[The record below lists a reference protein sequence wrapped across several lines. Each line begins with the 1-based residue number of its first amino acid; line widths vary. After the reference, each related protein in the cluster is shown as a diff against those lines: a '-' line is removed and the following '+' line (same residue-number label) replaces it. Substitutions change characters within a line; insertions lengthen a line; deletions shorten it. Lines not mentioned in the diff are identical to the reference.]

1 MLVLQRVPGKA
12 APGRLPPNCGRAPP
26 GRGRFLPAL
35 PGRLAGEVPLPRF
48 TAFAAAVAERYRRLA
63 SLWVLVP
70 ALVAMAAFLV
80 LFQVTG
86 RMIAAGGNPFLD
98 LERAFTPDR
107 FGATVGAWGDG
118 VEPFKWSLIT
128 LDFAFPLLYAA
139 GLSSLV
145 ALAGGP
151 RTGRVALWLF
161 ALPWAAAG
169 LDWFENLLH
178 LWLLADVQTAADAA
192 ATYSAPVV
200 LAASLAAMLKF
211 ALLLAAAAGG
221 VTLALRHRCWWGA
234 AVGATLFASFTSVLW
249 A

>member
-1 MLVLQRVPGKA
+1 
-12 APGRLPPNCGRAPP
+12 
-26 GRGRFLPAL
+26 
-35 PGRLAGEVPLPRF
+35 VPLPGF
-48 TAFAAAVAERYRRLA
+48 TAFAAERYRRLA
-63 SLWVLVP
+63 TLWVLVP

-98 LERAFTPDR
+98 LERAFTAAR

-118 VEPFKWSLIT
+118 VEAFKWSLIT

-139 GLSSLV
+139 GLGSLV

-169 LDWFENLLH
+169 LDWIENLLH
-178 LWLLADVQTAADAA
+178 LWLLADVHTAADAA
-192 ATYSAPVV
+192 AAYSTPVV

-221 VTLALRHRCWWGA
+221 ITLALRRRWWWGA